1 MWPFDASW
9 WWGKRISKIEEDIM
23 SLQQDAIELKALLDE
38 IAADVGP
45 IKAGI
50 DALTANLEAALADD
64 ASDPDPDLLKG
75 VLSEAKGLRD
85 TIDNLAAGFA
95 KAGSPIPETANPA
108 PEPQTEQQAPA
119 DPPAPVDP
127 PAASG
132 DGSTDQK
139 SADGT
144 GAQTSGT

>member
-23 SLQQDAIELKALLDE
+23 SLQQDASDLKAFLDG
-38 IAADVGP
+38 IAADVAP

-50 DALTANLEAALADD
+50 EALAANLAAAVADD
-64 ASDPDPDLLKG
+64 NPDLLKAS
-75 VLSEAKGLRD
+75 LDEAKSLKD
-85 TIDNLAAGFA
+85 TFDNLAASFA
-95 KAGSPIPETANPA
+95 KAGSPIPATENPSPA
-108 PEPQTEQQAPA
+108 EQAA
-119 DPPAPVDP
+119 PAPVDP

-139 SADGT
+139 PADGT